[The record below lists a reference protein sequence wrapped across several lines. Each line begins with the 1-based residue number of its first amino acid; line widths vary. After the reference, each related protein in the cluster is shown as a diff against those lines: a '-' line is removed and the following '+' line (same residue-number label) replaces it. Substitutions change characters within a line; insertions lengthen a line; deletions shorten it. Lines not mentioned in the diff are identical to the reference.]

1 MWLNFASAR
10 SSSAALAT
18 IWQPTRSCS
27 TSSSWTISRTIS
39 STAGITMLIPN
50 VPARSQASFV
60 VVLWQVALD
69 AAPIRPLSERVTWR
83 EIAQGR
89 TAGRVYPDATVQKI
103 ARGGPQL
110 IMDHSA
116 TSTKPIGTITPKTV
130 AEMRRIRSATRQPQ
144 MSLAADVAS
153 PFASL
158 LSVRAKML

>member
-60 VVLWQVALD
+60 VVLRQVALD
-69 AAPIRPLSERVTWR
+69 AAPICPLSERVTWR
-83 EIAQGR
+83 EITQDVPFGQDERHHADDGPATGR
-89 TAGRVYPDATVQKI
+89 RPC
-103 ARGGPQL
+103 L
-110 IMDHSA
+110 SF
-116 TSTKPIGTITPKTV
+116 
-130 AEMRRIRSATRQPQ
+130 RRRK
-144 MSLAADVAS
+144 
-153 PFASL
+153 
-158 LSVRAKML
+158 VRAPNDFYFFAFFFFDFLKPTLPALGS